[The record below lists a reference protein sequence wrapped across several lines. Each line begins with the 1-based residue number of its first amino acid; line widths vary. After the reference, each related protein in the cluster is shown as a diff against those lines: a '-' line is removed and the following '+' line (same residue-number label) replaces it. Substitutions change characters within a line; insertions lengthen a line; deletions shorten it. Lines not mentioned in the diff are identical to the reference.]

1 MTNATHHTYIL
12 ASKRR
17 GALFIGTASNLLDR
31 VLEHKGNLIEGLTS
45 LYAIHQLVYFERFN
59 NAGHALI
66 REAER
71 RNPGNG
77 VILKKRQP
85 ISDRVP
91 LTTAIGQGRKLLL
104 CRGLVRLDLKQW
116 NPVKR
121 AY

>member
-66 REAER
+66 REAEIR
-71 RNPGNG
+71 QLPRCLKIRLIEKHNPDWDDLYEYIAELNTEET
-77 VILKKRQP
+77 LA
-85 ISDRVP
+85 
-91 LTTAIGQGRKLLL
+91 TA
-104 CRGLVRLDLKQW
+104 
-116 NPVKR
+116 
-121 AY
+121 